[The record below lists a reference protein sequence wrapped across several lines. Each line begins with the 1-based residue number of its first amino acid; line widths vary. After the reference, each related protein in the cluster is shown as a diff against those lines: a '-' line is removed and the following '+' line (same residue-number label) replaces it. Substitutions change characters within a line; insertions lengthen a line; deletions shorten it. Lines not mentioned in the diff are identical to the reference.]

1 VSAESGR
8 GAPSLIGASAG
19 SGKTYHLTS
28 VVTAAVN
35 PQQPDPVDLEGLVAV
50 TYTQKGAAELASRI
64 RQSFA
69 RAGAHSMTHRLP
81 LAYIGTVH
89 AVCLRLVKEFA
100 IDTGLSPLVDVV
112 PGGEDRLLRQALEW
126 GLEPAFR
133 SRLDALANDFE
144 LRIEPKKRRVDWF
157 TPVQD
162 IMTLARSNRIA
173 ADALPEMAER
183 SASRLLGLLGPP
195 EKDEAALDAEL
206 LAAMRTSATA
216 LARIDDGQKNTNGA
230 RDSLQDLLKKAER
243 NELKWSDW
251 LKLQA
256 LKPGKSAL
264 AAVAPLQEVAAR
276 VDFHPRFQSGIRELT
291 LAIYEAAQRGL
302 NFYDDWKKRRRIIDF
317 VDMLDRA
324 LTLVEHPEVRQ
335 ELATRFQLLVVDE
348 FQDTSP
354 VQLALFVR
362 LHELAR
368 KSTWVGDRKQCI
380 FEYAGADPE
389 LMEAVTEWARA
400 AGGKVDHLPHN
411 WRSRPEL
418 VECCNTLFAAAL
430 ARHGFSEDEVRTAPK
445 RTTAAKLQTLPPLG
459 FWALGSTNAEQDAE
473 ALAEGVRR
481 MLASPGNT
489 PVHDR
494 TTGEIRDVRPGDIA
508 VLLATNAEAER
519 LAIALATRG
528 VRAAIARAGLLS
540 TPEGVLAV
548 AALRRLLE
556 PNNALAAAEIE
567 ALTGF
572 RGLDPDAWLSEYIGL
587 ESRKQAAR
595 AAGEEF
601 PRLTPSDYV
610 ARLEPLKLEIHG
622 LAPTEAVDRVLACL
636 DLAALCRRWP
646 DPTQRLAN
654 LDALR
659 GLAVQYEERC
669 DQNREAATVAGLLR
683 FFDEAS
689 QKVLV
694 RNEELASDD
703 QHTGSGPDA
712 VTIVTYH
719 RAKGLEWPVVVLGSL
734 NRATRRDA
742 FEVSPETDRKAF
754 DAANPLGGRWIRYW
768 PWPFGQMGTSRLQEL
783 AAASKEGVAVSSRE
797 ERERARLLYVGF
809 TRARDHLVIAAR
821 VTRSGYKTDWLDEL
835 QGDDGEALLKLPT
848 AADLGTEQA
857 SIRIAALG
865 ATLSVPTRCWN
876 LATGEAPPNVEDSQP
891 RAWFAPG
898 APAQHA
904 RAAYRI
910 TPSQGSTSWSDI
922 ALPTP
927 SEEASLGARIPLG
940 AGSRDNW
947 DVVGNAVHAF
957 LAADLPELSQQQ
969 RIDRAS
975 RLLAA
980 SDLLAILAPQAL
992 VDAGDNLRRWIT
1004 TRWPNAVWHREIP
1017 IMAVVASP
1025 EGRRRIAGTIDL
1037 LLEMP
1042 DGVILI
1048 DHKSYPGGRD
1058 SWRAKANEFAPQFA
1072 AYVEALKHA
1081 GKVVVEQ
1088 WVHFTIAGGA
1098 VRLSMS
1104 TLQPSGG
1111 SSTNA

>member
-1 VSAESGR
+1 MSAEG
-8 GAPSLIGASAG
+8 GAQAPSLIGASAG
-19 SGKTYHLTS
+19 SGKTYHLTE

-35 PQQPDPVDLEGLVAV
+35 PEQADPVDLEGLVAV
-50 TYTQKGAAELASRI
+50 TYTKKGAAELASRI

-100 IDTGLSPLVDVV
+100 IDAGLSPLVDVV

-126 GLEPAFR
+126 GLEPELR
-133 SRLDALANDFE
+133 SRLNKLAGEFE
-144 LRIEPKKRRVDWF
+144 LRWDSKVKRFDWF

-162 IMTLARSNRIA
+162 IMTLARSNRIP
-173 ADALPEMAER
+173 ADALPEMAQR

-195 EKDEAALDAEL
+195 EKDGEALDAEL
-206 LAAMRTSATA
+206 LGAMRTTAAA
-216 LARIDDGQKNTNGA
+216 LAKIDDGQKNTGNA

-243 NELKWSDW
+243 QQLKWSDW

-256 LKPGKSAL
+256 LKPGRTAL
-264 AAVAPLQEVAAR
+264 TAVAPMQEVAAR
-276 VDFHPRFQSGIRELT
+276 VDLHPRFQSGLRDLT
-291 LAIYEAAQRGL
+291 LAVYDAAQRGL
-302 NFYDDWKKRRRIIDF
+302 NFYDEWKKRRRIIDF

-324 LTLVEHPEVRQ
+324 LTLVEHPDVRQ
-335 ELATRFQLLVVDE
+335 ELAARFQLLVVDE

-400 AGGKVDHLPHN
+400 AGGKIDHLPYN

-418 VECCNTLFAAAL
+418 VECCNALFVGAL
-430 ARHGFSEDEVRTAPK
+430 ARHGFVEGEIRTSPQR
-445 RTTAAKLQTLPPLG
+445 RTPERLGTLPPLG
-459 FWALGSTNAEQDAE
+459 LWALASTKAEQDAE
-473 ALAEGVRR
+473 AIAEGVRR
-481 MLASPGNT
+481 MLASPANT

-494 TTGEIRDVRPGDIA
+494 TTGAIRDVRAGDIA
-508 VLLATNAEAER
+508 VLLATNLEAER
-519 LAIALATRG
+519 LAVALAARG

-572 RGLDPDAWLSEYIGL
+572 RGRDPDAWLSEYVDL

-595 AAGEEF
+595 AAGEEP
-601 PRLTPSDYV
+601 PRLILGEFV
-610 ARLEPLKLEIHG
+610 ARLEALKLEIHG

-636 DLAALCRRWP
+636 DLPGLCRRWP

-659 GLAVQYEERC
+659 GLAAKYEESC
-669 DQNREAATVAGLLR
+669 DHNREAATVAGLLR
-683 FFDEAS
+683 FFDESS

-694 RNEELASDD
+694 RDEEIASDD

-712 VTIVTYH
+712 VSIVTYH

-742 FEVSPETDRKAF
+742 FEVSPETDRKTF
-754 DAANPLGGRWIRYW
+754 DAANPLGDRWIRYW

-783 AAASKEGVAVSSRE
+783 AATSVEGLAVSSRE

-809 TRARDHLVIAAR
+809 TRARDHLVLAAR
-821 VTRSGYKTDWLDEL
+821 SMKSGYKTDWLDEL
-835 QGDDGEALLKLPT
+835 QGADGKPLLNLPT
-848 AADLGTEQA
+848 AEDRSTVQA
-857 SIRIAALG
+857 SIRVSTSG
-865 ATLSVPTRCWN
+865 APLMVPTRCWD
-876 LATGEAPPNVEDSQP
+876 LTAEAATPAPEDLQP
-891 RAWFAPG
+891 RTWFAPG
-898 APAQHA
+898 EPSNMP
-904 RAAYRI
+904 RVPFRI
-910 TPSQGSTSWSDI
+910 TPSQGATLWPE
-922 ALPTP
+922 AVLPVP
-927 SEEASLGARIPLG
+927 SEETSLGARLPLG
-940 AGSRDNW
+940 AGSREDW

-957 LAADLPELSQQQ
+957 LAADLPELSPQQ
-969 RIDRAS
+969 RIERAS
-975 RLLAA
+975 RLLAGA
-980 SDLLAILAPQAL
+980 SLLGVLAPQAL
-992 VDAGDNLRRWIT
+992 VAAGDNLRRWIT
-1004 TRWPNAVWHREIP
+1004 TRWPNALWHREIP
-1017 IMAVVASP
+1017 ITATIPSSHGA
-1025 EGRRRIAGTIDL
+1025 RRIAGIIDL
-1037 LLEMP
+1037 LLELP
-1042 DGVILI
+1042 DGVVVI

-1058 SWRAKANEFAPQFA
+1058 SWRTKAGEFAPQFA
-1072 AYVEALKHA
+1072 AYAEALKHA
-1081 GKVVVEQ
+1081 GRVVLEQ

-1098 VRLSMS
+1098 VRLS
-1104 TLQPSGG
+1104 TPEPTARELIG
-1111 SSTNA
+1111 A